1 MIFFYE
7 ANHDAVVE
15 SLPAPIGRTSFPPV
29 IAHEYIGEKL
39 DAIGV
44 T

>member
-1 MIFFYE
+1 
-7 ANHDAVVE
+7 V
-15 SLPAPIGRTSFPPV
+15 PATVPV
-29 IAHEYIGEKL
+29 IDLAPWFDGGPLAHEYIGEKL

>member
-1 MIFFYE
+1 VP
-7 ANHDAVVE
+7 AAVR
-15 SLPAPIGRTSFPPV
+15 AQTRTSFPPV